1 MHLQAGRLNS
11 SGASCGSAK
20 IQRSSPSVALTQ
32 IGSGRICQAVRAKTD
47 VASFGDKGAAQA
59 VRSSRSAQ
67 GLRSGTSALA
77 TEDLASQSRVFPM
90 GLKRAVSPPC
100 LLHGRCRASY
110 QSSPA
115 GSYRGPFHEFVPQAP
130 TRRRSIK
137 PSWSPG
143 SSVSALQS
151 KEKTLSSGDP
161 GAASQSCVGPHL
173 PENDSKEGVPLD
185 FASSQYV
192 SESTRPAER
201 EIDSEVLGTSSQRVS
216 SPESTPPQ
224 CSGSVSE
231 PCMETPSQK
240 MREVSKETSQR
251 EPAPEPGSAVSSP
264 RLQSRHQTPRGAPL
278 APGTPLPVS
287 TRSASP
293 TSPLPRTSSLRP
305 PSRGHSA
312 PGAASPASPGA
323 PTSRPSSPRLDTRR
337 SRAETRQR
345 AARSTSAQSNSPRI
359 EPRLTRTAATDD
371 LTHKTSRGRIEQL
384 QGRSDRNSWPTVGS
398 SVARQPLRRDHITH
412 FDKPV
417 PAPDSASAPLGV
429 SNSTPAVPPIF
440 HDPKNQGDPPVNKA
454 QSSTGPHSAV
464 QCQSSRGEKINGTLK
479 KRHPAGKVESSGET
493 GLSHAEVTDHEPS
506 PIGPFSPRRQRSGR
520 VSTDSLSKGT
530 TTVRSSS
537 SKKPPAGES
546 VKVLTSRGQ
555 SSERCGADPSG
566 TPRLRFRDPLNSGS
580 TCESGSAT
588 PSLAQRSAL
597 CSPSCSSGGGSPF
610 APRSDHGRA
619 TALADGASEVNTEL
633 AQMRKEIERARSE
646 LDSVLAD
653 KRELQRLHAERV
665 RARDAMWQERIDEQ
679 SSELQLQFNQQR
691 TIINTLSQELR
702 SIREAVKRNT
712 HTFDGTDS
720 LMSSRTT
727 TSIPEELY
735 PSDAVD
741 DIDQLLTGECE
752 LNGATQL
759 VSGDTLSS

>member
-20 IQRSSPSVALTQ
+20 IQRSNPSVSLTQ
-32 IGSGRICQAVRAKTD
+32 LGSGRICQAVRAKTD
-47 VASFGDKGAAQA
+47 VAPFGDKGAAQA
-59 VRSSRSAQ
+59 VRSSRSSQ
-67 GLRSGTSALA
+67 GLRAGTVALA
-77 TEDLASQSRVFPM
+77 TEDFVASH
-90 GLKRAVSPPC
+90 GTRAV
-100 LLHGRCRASY
+100 SY

-137 PSWSPG
+137 PSWSPD

-161 GAASQSCVGPHL
+161 GAASQSCVRPHL

-216 SPESTPPQ
+216 SAESTPPQ

-240 MREVSKETSQR
+240 MREVSKETPQR

-287 TRSASP
+287 PRSASP

-312 PGAASPASPGA
+312 PGPASPASPGA
-323 PTSRPSSPRLDTRR
+323 PTPRPSSPRLDTRR

-345 AARSTSAQSNSPRI
+345 AARSTSAQSNSPQL

-371 LTHKTSRGRIEQL
+371 LTHKTSSINSRGRTEGL

-417 PAPDSASAPLGV
+417 PAPDSASAPLRV
-429 SNSTPAVPPIF
+429 SISTPAVPPIF

-464 QCQSSRGEKINGTLK
+464 QRQSSRGEKINGTLK
-479 KRHPAGKVESSGET
+479 KRHPAGKVESSGEM

-520 VSTDSLSKGT
+520 VSTDSLSKGS

-546 VKVLTSRGQ
+546 VKVLTSRVQ
-555 SSERCGADPSG
+555 SSERCGAEPSG

-588 PSLAQRSAL
+588 PSIAQRSAQ
-597 CSPSCSSGGGSPF
+597 CSPSCSSGGGSPS

-679 SSELQLQFNQQR
+679 STELQMQFNQQR

-741 DIDQLLTGECE
+741 DIDQLLTDECE

-759 VSGDTLSS
+759 VSGDTL